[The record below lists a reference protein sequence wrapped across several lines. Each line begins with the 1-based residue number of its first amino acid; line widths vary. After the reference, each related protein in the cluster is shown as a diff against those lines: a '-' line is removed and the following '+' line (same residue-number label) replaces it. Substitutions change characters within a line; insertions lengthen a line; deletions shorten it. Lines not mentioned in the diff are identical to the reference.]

1 MAQQRER
8 SMIIIGLNLSGYKIK
23 KNPGHNNRDFS

>member
-8 SMIIIGLNLSGYKIK
+8 SIIIGLNLSGYKIK